1 MERGLEVLQT
11 SEVEL
16 NTYPA
21 VLPLIKEKPL
31 NCINLISRSLAT
43 EYQETQ
49 CSSFTISFLAHSLRM
64 MNMSA
69 DFSLSDLIEKL
80 MYENPINPV
89 SGMMYQST
97 VTHISPVLNQPLNL
111 FRLAKS
117 LLYKMA
123 LGFVLIIN

>member
-11 SEVEL
+11 SETEL

-21 VLPLIKEKPL
+21 IIPLIKEKPI
-31 NCINLISRSLAT
+31 NCTNLISRSLAS

-69 DFSLSDLIEKL
+69 EFSFSGLVDKL

-89 SGMMYQST
+89 SGVMYQST
-97 VTHISPVLNQPLNL
+97 LTHISPVLNQPLGIL
-111 FRLAKS
+111 RMAKS
-117 LLYKMA
+117 LLYKVA
-123 LGFVLIIN
+123 LSFVLIIN

>member
-97 VTHISPVLNQPLNL
+97 VMHISPVLNQPLNL